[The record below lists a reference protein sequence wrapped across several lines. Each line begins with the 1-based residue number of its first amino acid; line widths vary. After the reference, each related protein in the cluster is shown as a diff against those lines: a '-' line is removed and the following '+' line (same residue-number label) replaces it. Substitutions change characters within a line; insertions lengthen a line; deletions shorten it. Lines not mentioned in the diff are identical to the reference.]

1 MKLFGNHRKANHLK
15 KKRLTGWQLGLVLL
29 GVCLLVLVG
38 AGAVLYHSF
47 VKPPELPEPEPVI
60 QEPEEPEEEEEEV
73 FTPPTVI
80 EIEAPPEEEEEEP
93 ELETEV
99 PLSHKEGFYNIL
111 VCGTDDDGMRTDTI
125 MIARLNTQ
133 DQTAA
138 LLSIPRDTLISGNY
152 TVPKINS
159 VFGANGGGAS
169 GMEALAER
177 LKQLLG
183 FEVDGY
189 VLVNL
194 DGFIELVDLVGG
206 VEFDVPMDMDYE
218 DSSQDLYIHL
228 KKGVQTLDGQQ
239 AMQLVRYR
247 KGYATQDIQ
256 RTQTQ
261 QAFLKVLAKKCL
273 SVVNLTKLGSMS
285 KIFLENVT
293 TDLTIG
299 NIVYFGQELLKC
311 DFDNMYTHTLQG
323 EAVWVKDA
331 SCYAIYK
338 NATLEVVNEYFNPY
352 DSPIT
357 ADQVSIITPEDVRAE
372 QAQQQPEEETP
383 EEKQPP
389 EAELPEVELPE
400 EDPDEYP
407 DEYPEESPWDDWS
420 QVAPDWDE
428 LWP

>member
-1 MKLFGNHRKANHLK
+1 MKIFGNHRKANHLK

-60 QEPEEPEEEEEEV
+60 QEPEEPEEEEEV

-138 LLSIPRDTLISGNY
+138 LLSVPRDTLISGNY

-372 QAQQQPEEETP
+372 QAQQQPEEEAP
-383 EEKQPP
+383 EEEQPP
-389 EAELPEVELPE
+389 EAELPE
-400 EDPDEYP
+400 EDP